1 MDQWNVAWID
11 QYMNEA
17 ALHGAAAIVTYSLE
31 IGYGSYSDDMINMQD
46 LCAKDVIPCVSISRN
61 HYKELSKAIK
71 EGKNKATLEVDNVM
85 EPDKG
90 TIYNVVGKIKGKS
103 SDQQIIVSGHYAV
116 YFNGFQ
122 DDSCAISLILSMAKA
137 MKDSEYTPENDIV
150 FVCHGSKEWGAIG
163 SQFDWTTGAWEMI
176 NNAHPDWAGKTI
188 AMLNFELPAVYDGAK
203 QGEIQCDP
211 DFAPLVKEFV
221 ENSGILAAPENDIY
235 PDGFNSTS
243 VDTFCL
249 EDGGSYRASGVPHSV
264 NIPGF
269 DKEKDKNWNRDR
281 YHTVADDKD
290 TYNAD
295 VMTTNLK
302 TFGTLAIYVDQTP
315 ALKLDMTAT
324 CDDLGEALN
333 EDLAKAAGADTEAY
347 KAASKELRASVDS
360 LNKKIDDVNSR
371 YEKAVSDGASE
382 DELTA
387 IRSEGKALNKTTLET
402 FKYIQDHFIGIILTS
417 DMVIK
422 HIPYQSNIELISDVT
437 AALEKDVLSNEK
449 EQNGA
454 LDLAGQINVRAEFGY
469 YSFSPKTCKA
479 SEESLLEDSNKGNL
493 FWGTGK
499 GSKLADTK
507 DATRSLLK
515 KSAAGEKGSYS
526 EEIEIYNK
534 ALKAQQKE
542 MTKTMEAETKAMKEL
557 ADSLKAKI

>member
-188 AMLNFELPAVYDGAK
+188 AMLNFELPAV
-203 QGEIQCDP
+203 
-211 DFAPLVKEFV
+211 
-221 ENSGILAAPENDIY
+221 
-235 PDGFNSTS
+235 
-243 VDTFCL
+243 
-249 EDGGSYRASGVPHSV
+249 
-264 NIPGF
+264 
-269 DKEKDKNWNRDR
+269 
-281 YHTVADDKD
+281 
-290 TYNAD
+290 
-295 VMTTNLK
+295 
-302 TFGTLAIYVDQTP
+302 
-315 ALKLDMTAT
+315 
-324 CDDLGEALN
+324 
-333 EDLAKAAGADTEAY
+333 
-347 KAASKELRASVDS
+347 
-360 LNKKIDDVNSR
+360 
-371 YEKAVSDGASE
+371 
-382 DELTA
+382 
-387 IRSEGKALNKTTLET
+387 
-402 FKYIQDHFIGIILTS
+402 
-417 DMVIK
+417 
-422 HIPYQSNIELISDVT
+422 
-437 AALEKDVLSNEK
+437 
-449 EQNGA
+449 
-454 LDLAGQINVRAEFGY
+454 
-469 YSFSPKTCKA
+469 
-479 SEESLLEDSNKGNL
+479 
-493 FWGTGK
+493 
-499 GSKLADTK
+499 
-507 DATRSLLK
+507 
-515 KSAAGEKGSYS
+515 
-526 EEIEIYNK
+526 
-534 ALKAQQKE
+534 
-542 MTKTMEAETKAMKEL
+542 
-557 ADSLKAKI
+557 

>member
-1 MDQWNVAWID
+1 M
-11 QYMNEA
+11 
-17 ALHGAAAIVTYSLE
+17 
-31 IGYGSYSDDMINMQD
+31 
-46 LCAKDVIPCVSISRN
+46 
-61 HYKELSKAIK
+61 
-71 EGKNKATLEVDNVM
+71 
-85 EPDKG
+85 
-90 TIYNVVGKIKGKS
+90 
-103 SDQQIIVSGHYAV
+103 
-116 YFNGFQ
+116 
-122 DDSCAISLILSMAKA
+122 
-137 MKDSEYTPENDIV
+137 
-150 FVCHGSKEWGAIG
+150 
-163 SQFDWTTGAWEMI
+163 
-176 NNAHPDWAGKTI
+176 
-188 AMLNFELPAVYDGAK
+188 
-203 QGEIQCDP
+203 
-211 DFAPLVKEFV
+211 KEFV

-249 EDGGSYRASGVPHSV
+249 EDGVSYRASGVPHFV

-302 TFGTLAIYVDQTP
+302 TFGALAIYVDQTP

-324 CDDLGEALN
+324 CDDLDEALN
-333 EDLAKAAGADTEAY
+333 EDLAKAADADTEAY
-347 KAASKELRASVDS
+347 KAASKALRASVDS
-360 LNKKIDDVNSR
+360 LNKNNSR
-371 YEKAVSDGASE
+371 YEMAVSDGASE

-422 HIPYQSNIELISDVT
+422 HIPYQSNIELISGVT

-493 FWGTGK
+493 FCGTGK